1 MSAVQQWA
9 SALCVLVLISAIIQ
23 YVIPNGIMERSMKLV
38 LGGFVILG
46 LILPIIDLVRSEEWD
61 FQMKEDTSITE
72 HYLETTNNQIITIAQ
87 HNIEQ
92 LIAETLCEMNINA
105 KNIMVK
111 MDISEDNCIMIEKA
125 VLVIAFSDMEQ
136 AVAIEEKIWSA
147 LGIKAEVVI
156 DGR

>member
-9 SALCVLVLISAIIQ
+9 SVLCVLVLISAIIQ
-23 YVIPNGIMERSMKLV
+23 YVIPSGMMERSMKLV
-38 LGGFVILG
+38 LGGFVVLG
-46 LILPIIDLVRSEEWD
+46 LILPIADLVRSVEWD
-61 FQMKEDTSITE
+61 FQIKEDPSITE

-92 LIAETLCEMNINA
+92 LIAETLREMNISA

-125 VLVIAFSDMEQ
+125 VLVIAFSDMER
-136 AVAIEEKIWSA
+136 AAAIEEKIWSA